1 MRLLLDGCIIVNIKN
16 GDYNSG
22 QFVFSNVN
30 ISSKLQCKKPNRY
43 VNLAGMLTNL
53 PRVLLA

>member
-30 ISSKLQCKKPNRY
+30 ISSELQCKKPDRY
-43 VNLAGMLTNL
+43 VNLAGM
-53 PRVLLA
+53 